1 MSKNEQIITENN
13 KINLPNNLNK
23 LKESIEEILK
33 ELQVFNDYLNSYVEL
48 IQKLLYC
55 IESIKNE
62 NKKSYDDYI
71 NIENLYKD
79 KLIKEFE
86 IMFEENER
94 IYKMSNNSKNLLSSI
109 VSNFDDSQ
117 NYEKENNLFENLEDI
132 NPNNSVEYQEKFS
145 YINKSSIQ
153 NDSKN
158 DDSYENNYDKIL

>member
-86 IMFEENER
+86 IMFEVNER
-94 IYKMSNNSKNLLSSI
+94 IYKMSNNSKNLLSRI
-109 VSNFDDSQ
+109 VLSVDDSQ
-117 NYEKENNLFENLEDI
+117 N
-132 NPNNSVEYQEKFS
+132 
-145 YINKSSIQ
+145 
-153 NDSKN
+153 
-158 DDSYENNYDKIL
+158 